1 MGDFFPFEFI
11 VAETPRSIQAKPKS
25 VQKWMALVSEAAQSR
40 IAEVVEQS
48 WLDMRPLALTIFYFP
63 PAAMDGDIDNI
74 IKPIMDALVHV
85 VYLDDRAVERVVAQK
100 FEPGLD
106 WSFLQPSDML
116 SAALSVGGAV
126 VYIRVDDD
134 LAWRRQ

>member
-1 MGDFFPFEFI
+1 VGDFFPFEFI

>member
-1 MGDFFPFEFI
+1 MDDLFPLEFI
-11 VAETPRSIQAKPKS
+11 VAETPRSIQAKPTS
-25 VQKWMALVSEAAQSR
+25 VQRWKALVSDAARSR
-40 IAEVVEQS
+40 IAEVVELP
-48 WLDMRPLALTIFYFP
+48 WLDERPLSMSVYYFP
-63 PAAMDGDIDNI
+63 PAPMDGDIDNI
-74 IKPIMDALVHV
+74 IKPIMDALVGV

-106 WSFLQPSDML
+106 WSFQQPSDML
-116 SAALSVGGAV
+116 SAALNVGGTV